1 MRRAHK
7 YGARPVDGYA
17 STLERD
23 RARELRLLEHAG
35 EIRGLVE
42 QPRIELLP
50 GIFYK
55 PDFAYWRPRG
65 LLRALSQDW
74 EKIHEETKGVETARW
89 RLIQKLW
96 RLLGPTPLR
105 IVKRGKGGFV
115 VAREIVPRGL
125 RCTHCGEPVSI
136 GP

>member
-1 MRRAHK
+1 MSRAHK

-35 EIRGLVE
+35 EIRELVE
-42 QPRIELLP
+42 QPRVELLP
-50 GIFYK
+50 GTFYK
-55 PDFAYWRPRG
+55 SDFTYIERDGTRI
-65 LLRALSQDW
+65 W
-74 EKIHEETKGVETARW
+74 EEVKGVETPRW
-89 RLIQKLW
+89 RLVARLW
-96 RLLGPTPLR
+96 RFFGPGPLR
-105 IVKRGKGGFV
+105 IVKRQHRGFV
-115 VAREIVPRGL
+115 VARTVVPRGL

>member
-7 YGARPVDGYA
+7 YHACPVDGYA

-35 EIRGLVE
+35 EIRDLVE
-42 QPRIELLP
+42 QPRVELLP
-50 GIFYK
+50 ATWYRA
-55 PDFAYWRPRG
+55 DFAYVESDGTRI
-65 LLRALSQDW
+65 W
-74 EKIHEETKGVETARW
+74 EEAKGVETARF
-89 RLIQKLW
+89 RLLTRLW
-96 RLLGPTPLR
+96 RFFGPGPLR
-105 IVKRGKGGFV
+105 IVKRGRGGFV